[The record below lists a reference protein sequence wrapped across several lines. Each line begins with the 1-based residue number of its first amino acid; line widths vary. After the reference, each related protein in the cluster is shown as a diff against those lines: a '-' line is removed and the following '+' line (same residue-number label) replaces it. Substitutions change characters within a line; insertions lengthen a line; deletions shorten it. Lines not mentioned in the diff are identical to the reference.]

1 MSKALVLVVPEE
13 EMTKE
18 FLSSYYRKLTD
29 AVNEYSSEEKSLE
42 EHSVYERKLKEIDKG
57 KTPIILEG
65 VVDGP
70 LEEIGRDRFDEI
82 FELRNGDFQRTVL
95 EEEGIKELRDMFE
108 GAIPDLKKTDPET
121 NWEATLARHIA
132 MCEFALD
139 HGYKIELSY

>member
-1 MSKALVLVVPEE
+1 MSKVLVLVIPEE
-13 EMTKE
+13 EMSKE
-18 FLSSYYRKLTD
+18 LLSEYYRKLTD

-42 EHSVYERKLKEIDKG
+42 ENSAYKRKLKEIDQG

-70 LEEIGRDRFDEI
+70 LEEIGRDQFDEI

-95 EEEGIKELRDMFE
+95 ERDGIKELRDMFE
-108 GAIPDLKKTDPET
+108 GAIPELKKTDPET
-121 NWEATLARHIA
+121 NWEATLARHIT

-139 HGYKIELSY
+139 HGYEIELSY